1 MTLEGRLE
9 WRKKCAQS
17 NISIDDMLGITRAV
31 LEALI
36 KHAEEKEARYIGM
49 DSFSESAGLR
59 HTLRHIPESLA
70 DVKRIDKEGL
80 TEMLECE

>member
-9 WRKKCAQS
+9 WRRKCAQS

-31 LEALI
+31 IDALI

-59 HTLRHIPESLA
+59 HTLRHIPESL
-70 DVKRIDKEGL
+70 KRVQEIDKESL
-80 TEMLECE
+80 TETL